1 MHFVIFYWIL
11 TNQFVGFLAFDI
23 VLILFIK
30 FNGLIMS
37 MLQFRSKIGVHAR
50 TLVYLQLHQPIGLL
64 LASIPVQCITKLM
77 DERILC
83 LITIFNSSM

>member
-1 MHFVIFYWIL
+1 
-11 TNQFVGFLAFDI
+11 
-23 VLILFIK
+23 
-30 FNGLIMS
+30 MS

-50 TLVYLQLHQPIGLL
+50 TLEYLQLHQPIGLL
-64 LASIPVQCITKLM
+64 LVSIPVQCITKLM